1 MDKSTLRGKKE
12 VLRISWITALCLTGD
27 SMLYIVLPLYW
38 KEAGLDSLVQ
48 VGILLSVN
56 RLVRLPLNPIVSRIY
71 RHISLRQGML
81 AAVVLAILTTASYG
95 FIHTFPLWIAA
106 RCVWGLAWSFLR
118 LGSYYAIL
126 ELCRDRNEGR
136 LFGLYN
142 GHYRLGSL
150 VGMLLGG
157 TLAEM
162 LGLRAIAWLL
172 CAATVCGVPFLLR
185 GLRIDD
191 VQKKSVRLAEAP
203 VPIPRQH
210 SGTAAFMTMLKT
222 KDIPW
227 LLAAALGSAMIY
239 EGMLTSTLSN
249 YAETRQASMTVLGF
263 TLGGAF
269 IAGGLQA
276 LRWGWGPFLSPFI
289 GSLSDRQSNK
299 ARLLTWTMG
308 IAAAMLLLFPL
319 PLPTW
324 SWIAAAVGLLMTSTC
339 TTTLMDALAGSVS
352 GTLSLHNRRT
362 VMTAYS
368 VTLDVGAALG
378 PAISFWVVQ
387 QAGYPAVYW
396 GAAAMWLGLCCC
408 FFVVKPFPGRN
419 GSASSPHRL

>member
-1 MDKSTLRGKKE
+1 MDKTMLRGKKE
-12 VLRISWITALCLTGD
+12 VLRISWITALCLMGD
-27 SMLYIVLPLYW
+27 SMLYIVLPLHW

-48 VGILLSVN
+48 VGLLLSVN
-56 RLVRLPLNPIVSRIY
+56 RLVRLPLNPVVSRIY

-95 FIHTFPLWIAA
+95 FIHTFPLWVAA

-118 LGSYYAIL
+118 LGAYYAIL
-126 ELCRDRNEGR
+126 ELCGNRNEGR

-157 TLAEM
+157 TVAEV
-162 LGLRAIAWLL
+162 LGLRAVAWLL
-172 CAATVCGVPFLLR
+172 SAAAVCGVPFLLR

-191 VQKKSVRLAEAP
+191 AQKKSVRQAEAS
-203 VPIPRQH
+203 VPIPQQR
-210 SGTAAFMTMLKT
+210 SGGAAFLTVLKT
-222 KDIPW
+222 KDVPW

-249 YAETRQASMTVLGF
+249 YAETRQASITVLGF

-289 GSLSDRQSNK
+289 GSLSDRQSSK
-299 ARLLTWTMG
+299 ARLLTGTMG
-308 IAAAMLLLFPL
+308 IAAALLILFPL

-324 SWIAAAVGLLMTSTC
+324 GWMAAAVALLITSTC

-352 GTLSLHNRRT
+352 GTLSMRNRRT

-368 VTLDVGAALG
+368 VTLDIGAALG
-378 PAISFWVVQ
+378 PAVSFWVVQ
-387 QAGYPAVYW
+387 HAGYSAVYW
-396 GAAAMWLGLCCC
+396 GAAVMWFGLCCY
-408 FFVVKPFPGRN
+408 FFVAKPF
-419 GSASSPHRL
+419 AKQ